1 MIDCMINLPT
11 STVYVMCMYKYCGA
25 GGWSVNGNCNEI
37 KIKDNDRRHRPLSD
51 PIHDYILHGLERH
64 IINIWK
70 TKRHRFMWFNCWP
83 PWSTEECWKHCFFLV
98 KWRKKKRENKT
109 KMLSQKFITKSI
121 YLRTTVIRGF
131 FKKKTCSHWI
141 FQISHFRI
149 HSVATAS
156 NENGSWYSI
165 QIISSRPINALPELH

>member
-1 MIDCMINLPT
+1 MIYVDILCVSNALFAIVNPICCYLGNIVAFCTNEKPNKTLFPFCRPIGGLLYDFRQNFDFFSLFLRWNLFHSLKTVCLVQMIDCMINLPT

-70 TKRHRFMWFNCWP
+70 TKRHRFMWFNC
-83 PWSTEECWKHCFFLV
+83 STVGHRGALKNAESIVFF
-98 KWRKKKRENKT
+98 
-109 KMLSQKFITKSI
+109 
-121 YLRTTVIRGF
+121 
-131 FKKKTCSHWI
+131 
-141 FQISHFRI
+141 
-149 HSVATAS
+149 
-156 NENGSWYSI
+156 
-165 QIISSRPINALPELH
+165 